1 MAWWNLK
8 IMYGKSKF
16 KWFLVDTRM
25 IILATKI
32 VFFQENGGKLQL
44 LSADN
49 KVTLDFSDKLAG
61 IYFLKINNGN
71 FGVNF
76 EQISHIAQ
84 VFPLLTLNK

>member
-1 MAWWNLK
+1 MVKLK
-8 IMYGKSKF
+8 NYDKLKF
-16 KWFLVDTRM
+16 KWFLLDTRM

-44 LSADN
+44 LTADN
-49 KVTLDFSDKLAG
+49 KVTLNFSDKHAG
-61 IYFLKINNGN
+61 IYFLKVNNGN

-76 EQISHIAQ
+76 EQISHIAV